1 MNVKFDLV
9 RFGKIRKNNNSE
21 LILKKNVEFLQDHIR
36 FLLDNENIDN
46 KNNCVD
52 MVMIIPGRGYEI
64 KIALQD
70 IRDTNVKKILKVNIP
85 LQIYKGD
92 YSIIIDNINNRIF

>member
-21 LILKKNVEFLQDHIR
+21 LILKKNVEFLQNHIR

-52 MVMIIPGRGYEI
+52 MVMIIPVRGYEI

>member
-9 RFGKIRKNNNSE
+9 RFGKIRKNNISE
-21 LILKKNVEFLQDHIR
+21 LILKKNVEFLQNHIR

>member
-21 LILKKNVEFLQDHIR
+21 LILKKNVEFLQNHIR

>member
-1 MNVKFDLV
+1 
-9 RFGKIRKNNNSE
+9 
-21 LILKKNVEFLQDHIR
+21 
-36 FLLDNENIDN
+36 
-46 KNNCVD
+46 
-52 MVMIIPGRGYEI
+52 MIIPGRGYEI

>member
-21 LILKKNVEFLQDHIR
+21 LILKKNVEFLQNHIR

-70 IRDTNVKKILKVNIP
+70 IRDTNVKKILKVNIT